1 MKIEISVIKSLSNQ
15 STDVWAHLSQG
26 RRKVHVF
33 HTGAANLIDK
43 KGGVGDGR
51 ELDLTSFGKGDL
63 HAINN
68 L

>member
-33 HTGAANLIDK
+33 HTGAANLIDE
-43 KGGVGDGR
+43 GGG
-51 ELDLTSFGKGDL
+51 LD
-63 HAINN
+63 
-68 L
+68 